1 MSTMVTAVV
10 PARLDSSRFPGKVIH
25 RYRGQPLIK
34 YLLDDLR
41 GSRQIDHLVVATDS
55 PEVRAAL
62 ADHDVEVVMTSRRH
76 RTGSDRAAEVM
87 RKIGGDIIVNIQ
99 GDNFGLNGRLLDRVI
114 SKMKRSGSI
123 QYATLGRRLTDDD
136 ELFDPN
142 VVKLVADKNDR
153 VLWFSRYPLPYLQ
166 RAGRSQRVG
175 QWPFIGH
182 IGVYFFRRAA
192 LTRFASWKRTEL
204 EKAESLEQLRILEN
218 GGQIHLFKTR
228 LRTISVDTRND
239 LKKLDDL
246 YS

>member
-114 SKMKRSGSI
+114 SKMKRSGS
-123 QYATLGRRLTDDD
+123 LLSH
-136 ELFDPN
+136 
-142 VVKLVADKNDR
+142 V
-153 VLWFSRYPLPYLQ
+153 
-166 RAGRSQRVG
+166 
-175 QWPFIGH
+175 
-182 IGVYFFRRAA
+182 
-192 LTRFASWKRTEL
+192 
-204 EKAESLEQLRILEN
+204 
-218 GGQIHLFKTR
+218 
-228 LRTISVDTRND
+228 
-239 LKKLDDL
+239 
-246 YS
+246 